1 MIKETPL
8 SHEAVKLQFRVEFFN
23 IFNLVNFA
31 LPANIVLGPGFGVI
45 SHTAGPSRQIQLS
58 LKLLY

>member
-1 MIKETPL
+1 MFARNASLLFGVALIA
-8 SHEAVKLQFRVEFFN
+8 AV
-23 IFNLVNFA
+23 VNFA

-45 SHTAGPSRQIQLS
+45 SHTAGPSRQIQVS